1 MAYRVLLV
9 DDSAAMRAFIRRVL
23 DLCGLEIEALF
34 EAGDGREALELLER
48 EWVDVILTDINMPG
62 MDGEEFIQR
71 LASSGAANTTPIIV
85 VSTDAT
91 TARREHLLQLG
102 ARGYLV
108 KPFAPETLQ
117 SEIERVLGGSH
128 A

>member
-1 MAYRVLLV
+1 MAYRVLVV
-9 DDSAAMRAFIRRVL
+9 DDSAAMRAFIRRVFDLSGL
-23 DLCGLEIEALF
+23 DVERLF
-34 EAGDGREALELLER
+34 EAGDGREAMQLLDR
-48 EWVDVILTDINMPG
+48 EPVDVILTDINMPG

-71 LASSGAANTTPIIV
+71 LSSSGVVQKTPIIV

-91 TARREHLLQLG
+91 TARREQLMLLG

-117 SEIERVLGGSH
+117 IEIERALGMIP
-128 A
+128 

>member
-9 DDSAAMRAFIRRVL
+9 DDSAAMRAFIRRVF
-23 DLCGLEIEALF
+23 DLSGLEVEKVFEASDGQEALQ
-34 EAGDGREALELLER
+34 LLDR

-62 MDGEEFIQR
+62 MDGEAFLQR
-71 LASSGAANTTPIIV
+71 LSSSGVAKTTPVIV

-91 TARREHLLQLG
+91 TARRERLLQLG

-108 KPFAPETLQ
+108 KPFAPEMLQ
-117 SEIERVLGGSH
+117 REIERVLGEFQ
-128 A
+128 